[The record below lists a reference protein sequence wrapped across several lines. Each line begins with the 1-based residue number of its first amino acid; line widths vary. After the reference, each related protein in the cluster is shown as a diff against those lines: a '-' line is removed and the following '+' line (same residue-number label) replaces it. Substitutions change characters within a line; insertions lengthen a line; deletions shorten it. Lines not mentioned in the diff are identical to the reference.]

1 MKKDNHSIK
10 FGIIAGSATIVFLF
24 LFYWIEK
31 ELMLS
36 AGIIWS
42 TTFLYFI
49 GMYMAP
55 LELRKE
61 NEGYLDFK
69 TALRAAFIV
78 WVIANAIY
86 HAFQYILYNFLDPD
100 MLNVQKNYMQ
110 REMGKLDG
118 MVSEEYLETFSENI
132 EVLNYDLGTVIFTYF
147 SSLIAGFIFS
157 AIIARLVRRI
167 PLDIE

>member
-1 MKKDNHSIK
+1 MKDNHALK
-10 FGIIAGSATIVFLF
+10 FGAIAGIATVIFLF
-24 LFYWIEK
+24 LFYWIER

-36 AGIIWS
+36 PGIIWS

-78 WVIANAIY
+78 WVVANAIY
-86 HAFQYILYNFLDPD
+86 HAFQYVLYNFLDPE
-100 MLNVQKNYMQ
+100 MLSVQKNYMQ
-110 REMGKLDG
+110 KNIGQLEN
-118 MVSEEYLETFSENI
+118 MVSEDYLETFSNNLEL
-132 EVLNYDLGTVIFTYF
+132 LNYDLGTVIFTYF
-147 SSLIAGFIFS
+147 SSLVAGFFFS
-157 AIIARLVRRI
+157 AVIARMVRRK